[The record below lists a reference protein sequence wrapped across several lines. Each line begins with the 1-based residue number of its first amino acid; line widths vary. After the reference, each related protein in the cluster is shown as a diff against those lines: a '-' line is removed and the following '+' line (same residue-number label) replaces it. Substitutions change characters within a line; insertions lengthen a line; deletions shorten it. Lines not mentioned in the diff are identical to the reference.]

1 MDVKGPR
8 CKKHRALEQFEVP
21 YVITCDKGTFEQ
33 TVEVFAFNKDKAV
46 DDGVEKLDLKVLPSD
61 PGLII
66 IRAKEGYLN
75 D

>member
-8 CKKHRALEQFEVP
+8 CKKHRALERFEVP
-21 YVITCDKGTFEQ
+21 CVIICDKGTFEQ
-33 TVEVFAFNKDKAV
+33 TIEVFAANKDEAV
-46 DDGVEKLDLKVLPSD
+46 VDGVERLDLKVLPSD
-61 PGLII
+61 PGFII